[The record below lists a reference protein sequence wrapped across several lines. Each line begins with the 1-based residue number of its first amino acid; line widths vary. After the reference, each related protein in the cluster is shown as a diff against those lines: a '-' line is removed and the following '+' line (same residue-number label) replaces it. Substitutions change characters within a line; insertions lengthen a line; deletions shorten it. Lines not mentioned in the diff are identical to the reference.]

1 MVGFFRDVTNHMD
14 EEVSDGLVGIRCNDS
29 VSPFINLHLAKN
41 KGGVSPF
48 EKTRFSKLSR
58 SSRVLSKL
66 KLSQGLACSS
76 KQRT

>member
-41 KGGVSPF
+41 KGGV
-48 EKTRFSKLSR
+48 T
-58 SSRVLSKL
+58 
-66 KLSQGLACSS
+66 
-76 KQRT
+76 